1 MHCRSVSVWSPTVC
15 KTDGQCFI
23 TEEGEAIE
31 GEALVDVIVI
41 GRVTYFVNRAGED
54 DCPVM

>member
-1 MHCRSVSVWSPTVC
+1 LFNPTVC
-15 KTDGQCFI
+15 KTDGQSFI
-23 TEEGEAIE
+23 TEGGKAIE